1 MCHEDM
7 AYQIYD
13 ALCKR
18 VGAENAIAADDLANR
33 FCISERKLRDY
44 ISEIRRSADFEKI
57 VCSSN
62 NGYYIA
68 TEEEADRAN
77 RRLYSQAFSLLKTAR
92 ANDKKAGR
100 NGQMRMQLFD
110 EFEKKLVEAFGK

>member
-1 MCHEDM
+1 MHE
-7 AYQIYD
+7 AIVYGIYD
-13 ALCKR
+13 LLKTR
-18 VGAENAIAADDLANR
+18 VGKENAVSAKDLSSW
-33 FCISERKLRDY
+33 FGISDRQLRDY
-44 ISEIRRSADFEKI
+44 ISEIRRDADFEKI

-77 RRLYSQAFSLLKTAR
+77 KRLYSQAFSLLKTAH

-100 NGQMRMQLFD
+100 NGQMRMRID
-110 EFEKKLVEAFGK
+110 EFYKDTIEAFGK

>member
-1 MCHEDM
+1 MNHDQ
-7 AYQIYD
+7 AVYGIYD

-44 ISEIRRSADFEKI
+44 ISEIRRDPNFEKI

-77 RRLYSQAFSLLKTAR
+77 RRLYSQAFSLLKTAH

-100 NGQMRMQLFD
+100 NGQMRMQL
-110 EFEKKLVEAFGK
+110 EAFEKEIVEAFGK

>member
-7 AYQIYD
+7 VYQIYD

-18 VGAENAIAADDLANR
+18 VGAQSAVAADDLANW
-33 FCISERKLRDY
+33 FGISERKLRDY